1 MSSFKAMARDWLP
14 PAVHRWVRRRR
25 GGAIRFEGAFSTWEE
40 ACAHST
46 GYDAENILAKVLA
59 ATLEV
64 IRGAAVFERDSV
76 LFDKTEYAWPVV
88 AGLLGAAARNVGV
101 LNVLDFGGSLG
112 SSYFQ
117 NRELLKIL
125 PTIRWNV
132 VEQAHYVKAGQT
144 YIQDEQLRFYPSIH
158 ECLAENKV
166 NAILLSSVLQY
177 LSDPANLLLSLLAVG
192 ADALILDRTI
202 VNHSISDRIYVQH
215 VPSSICNAS
224 YPCRS
229 LSEPRLL
236 TMTRNRY
243 QVEADFTSLRFPGL
257 ESIESEFKGYLF
269 TRVLG

>member
-1 MSSFKAMARDWLP
+1 MSSLKAMARDWLP
-14 PAVHRWVRRRR
+14 PAVHRWVRHRR

-40 ACAHST
+40 ACAHSI

-64 IRGAAVFERDSV
+64 KRGTAVFERDSV

-88 AGLLGAAARNVGV
+88 AGLLWAAARNGGC
-101 LNVLDFGGSLG
+101 LSVLDFGGSLG

-117 NRELLKIL
+117 NRKLLKTL
-125 PTIRWNV
+125 PIIRWNV

-144 YIQDEQLRFYPSIH
+144 YIQDEQLRFYQSIH

-177 LSDPANLLLSLLAVG
+177 LSDPADLLLSLVAVG

-236 TMTRNRY
+236 AMTSDRY
-243 QVEADFTSLRFPGL
+243 HFEGDFTSLRFPEL
-257 ESIESEFKGYLF
+257 ESIGSEFRGYLL
-269 TRVLG
+269 TRMLR

>member
-25 GGAIRFEGAFSTWEE
+25 VGAIRFEGAFTTWEE

-46 GYDAENILAKVLA
+46 GYDAESILAKVLA
-59 ATLEV
+59 ATIEV
-64 IRGAAVFERDSV
+64 KRGTAVFERDSV

-88 AGLLGAAARNVGV
+88 AGLLGTAARNGGF

-117 NRELLKIL
+117 NRDLLKTL
-125 PTIRWNV
+125 PIIRWNV

-166 NAILLSSVLQY
+166 NVILLSSVLQY
-177 LSDPANLLLSLLAVG
+177 LSNPASLLLSLQAME

-202 VNHSISDRIYVQH
+202 INHSISDRIYVQH
-215 VPSSICNAS
+215 VPPSIYSAS

-229 LSEPRLL
+229 LSESRLL
-236 TMTRNRY
+236 ALTSDHY
-243 QVEADFTSLRFPGL
+243 QLDVDFCSLSFPAL
-257 ESIESEFKGYLF
+257 ESIESESKGYLL
-269 TRVLG
+269 TRLVR